1 MSDTATAT
9 VPGPADSRLVV
20 DGEFVAGE
28 GEPIVDFNP
37 ATGDEFAVVGSA
49 SLEQVDAA
57 VDAARRALRGEW
69 GRMDAFERRRRIERF
84 AAAVMDHAMD
94 IGALSTA
101 EVGMPMRYSVGEVLA
116 ASDYLSHF
124 AGYAD
129 KVRGAV
135 VPTPLAGAL
144 TYTLRQPV
152 GVVAAITAWNVPSM
166 LTAFK
171 LGPALAAGCSV
182 VLKPAELAPLASRA
196 YAEIGI
202 EAGLPHGVL
211 NCVTGGPGVGSH
223 LVSHPGVDKVTFTG
237 GTEIGRRIGVAAAE
251 SFKRVTLELGGK
263 SANIVFADA
272 DLDAAVEGAC
282 QAVFLFTG
290 QQCIAGSRLFVQRPV
305 FESFVERY
313 TAAAAGWTPGDPTSF
328 ETPTG
333 PVISAAALE
342 RIQRYVDGAV
352 AAGATLHCGG
362 SPLSGGEYSRGYW
375 YPPTILTGVAADDPL
390 CTDEIFGPVVSV
402 QPFDGEDEVVAAA
415 NASRFGLAGGL
426 WTTDLARAHRVAAA
440 VRTGMMWVN
449 TYSAITPGAPFGGVG
464 ASGVGREGGIEAVH
478 AFTEVKT
485 VHVGGIG
492 LSGSGTGSGTG

>member
-1 MSDTATAT
+1 MNADDTH
-9 VPGPADSRLVV
+9 LVIG
-20 DGEFVAGE
+20 GELVAGT
-28 GEPIVDFNP
+28 GEPIADVNP
-37 ATGDEFAVVGSA
+37 ATGEEFASVDSA

-57 VDAARRALRGEW
+57 VDAGRGALVGAW

-94 IGALSTA
+94 IGQLSTA

-116 ASDYLSHF
+116 ASDYLQHF

-135 VPTPLAGAL
+135 VPTPLASAL

-171 LGPALAAGCSV
+171 LGPALAAGCSI
-182 VLKPAELAPLASRA
+182 VLKPAELAPLAARA

-202 EAGLPHGVL
+202 EAGLPPGVL
-211 NCVTGGPGVGSH
+211 NCVTGGPDVGAH

-237 GTEIGRRIGVAAAE
+237 GTEIGRRIGTAAAE

-272 DLDAAVEGAC
+272 DLDAAAEGAC
-282 QAVFLFTG
+282 QAVFLFSG
-290 QQCIAGSRLFVQRPV
+290 QQCIAGSRLFVERPV

-313 TAAAAGWTPGDPTSF
+313 VAEARAAWTPGDPTSF
-328 ETPTG
+328 ETPAG
-333 PVISAAALE
+333 PVISAAAVE
-342 RIQRYVDGAV
+342 RIQGYVDGAV
-352 AAGATLHCGG
+352 AAGATVRCGG
-362 SPLSGGEYSRGYW
+362 APLDDGEFSRGFW
-375 YPPTILTGVAADDPL
+375 YPPTILTGVAAGDPL
-390 CTDEIFGPVVSV
+390 CTDEIFGPVVAV
-402 QPFDGEDEVVAAA
+402 QPFDTEDEVVAAA

-426 WTTDLARAHRVAAA
+426 WTNDLSRAHRVAAA
-440 VRTGMMWVN
+440 VRTGTMWVN

-478 AFTEVKT
+478 AFTELKT

-492 LSGSGTGSGTG
+492 LSGAGAG